1 MAATKSKKSAKKQQY
16 LVLPIDS
23 ARKARIRAAAKHAK
37 LSMSAWMRKVLDRAA

>member
-1 MAATKSKKSAKKQQY
+1 MATKKKTTKAKQQY

-23 ARKARIRAAAKHAK
+23 ARKAKIRAAAKKAE